1 MSLALSFNYHEAK
14 ILLNWFENSRGKGE
28 RFGSSRYE
36 FPQEEI
42 LVEKLKNPM
51 LHSFYEPMDVEIMIG
66 WMEKTL
72 GPTVGSEKFYFP
84 LEEEIFIK
92 LKNTQTQGKSKI
104 TNESSVTKQS
114 AIEYADKLLNEKK
127 IQSEQQQQ
135 NQRQQD
141 LQQRIKE
148 NKQTKEKTNWT
159 SRLKIHLE
167 NLFHFSNKKAN

>member
-14 ILLNWFENSRGKGE
+14 VLLNWFENSRIKGE

-72 GPTVGSEKFYFP
+72 GPTIGNEKFYFP
-84 LEEEIFIK
+84 LEEEIFK
-92 LKNTQTQGKSKI
+92 RLKNAQDQGKSKI
-104 TNESSVTKQS
+104 KNESSITKQS
-114 AIEYADKLLNEKK
+114 AIEYADKLINEK
-127 IQSEQQQQ
+127 IQGEHQQK

-141 LQQRIKE
+141 LQQRLKE
-148 NKQTKEKTNWT
+148 NKQKKQKTNWT
-159 SRLKIHLE
+159 SRIKTFLE
-167 NLFHFSNKKAN
+167 IFFHFGNKKANE